1 MKDDETIEGLI
12 LEEQVQL
19 TLGELAQLCSVHAE
33 WVVGLVDE
41 GILQPSGDQLVE
53 WRFSGICLI
62 RARTVQRLQRDL
74 GINLP
79 GVALALDLLE
89 ELETLR
95 SRGP

>member
-1 MKDDETIEGLI
+1 VNDDETIEGLI

-19 TLGELAQLCSVHAE
+19 TLGELAQLCSAHAE
-33 WVVGLVDE
+33 WLVGLVDE
-41 GILQPSGDQLVE
+41 GILQPSGEQLAE

-79 GVALALDLLE
+79 GAALVLDLLE
-89 ELETLR
+89 EPETLR
-95 SRGP
+95 ARGQ